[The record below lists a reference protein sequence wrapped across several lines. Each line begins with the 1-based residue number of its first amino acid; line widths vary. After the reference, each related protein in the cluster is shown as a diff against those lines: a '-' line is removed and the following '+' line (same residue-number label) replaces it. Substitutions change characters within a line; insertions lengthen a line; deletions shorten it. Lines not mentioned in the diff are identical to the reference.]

1 MSRLYRPFQTL
12 FRSRITSRIQGGET
26 VRIERVRIRK
36 GRPTTRFLGT
46 MVKFGIAYQLLLW
59 ALPPAPAYEERN
71 DDGPEEEPLFIPLPG
86 TMKKLPSEPYPPHGP
101 EQRLFQRIHHDRE
114 LQKKIKVHLARIV
127 KKLSLENP
135 GITARIG
142 RDINVKAIWLECN
155 FPDHAPP
162 LYERTGILVTD
173 DAIAL
178 VTMPCES
185 YIARQIQRYLWP
197 GPMALGVWAFGK
209 EAAKQTAHNVVRYL
223 GFAPKDD
230 STGQMQPNLAEP
242 SPWSPSAN
250 PDVQRALQRFRQGT
264 SKRPDEDDN
273 PGSVSSSARAPS
285 APPTASDKAMG
296 VPEKPTLNQGN
307 REPPKQNGFTEELIN
322 SVSSSRPW
330 KVLKETYERNR
341 PVIKPYP
348 PRGSFMVSGLV
359 ALETQTNDLILD
371 VRGWF
376 DPKTKT
382 FPRENLVIKPKALY
396 RKSDFTR

>member
-1 MSRLYRPFQTL
+1 
-12 FRSRITSRIQGGET
+12 
-26 VRIERVRIRK
+26 
-36 GRPTTRFLGT
+36 
-46 MVKFGIAYQLLLW
+46 
-59 ALPPAPAYEERN
+59 
-71 DDGPEEEPLFIPLPG
+71 
-86 TMKKLPSEPYPPHGP
+86 
-101 EQRLFQRIHHDRE
+101 
-114 LQKKIKVHLARIV
+114 
-127 KKLSLENP
+127 
-135 GITARIG
+135 
-142 RDINVKAIWLECN
+142 
-155 FPDHAPP
+155 
-162 LYERTGILVTD
+162 
-173 DAIAL
+173 
-178 VTMPCES
+178 
-185 YIARQIQRYLWP
+185 
-197 GPMALGVWAFGK
+197 MALGVWAFGK
-209 EAAKQTAHNVVRYL
+209 EAAKQTAHDVARYF

-230 STGQMQPNLAEP
+230 SIGQMQPNLAEP